1 MNHSVFISG
10 LAVSLIYL
18 VRFEMKLLT
27 RKKFQILFR
36 HTLIVYIGVVL
47 GFLLLSQFGEKII
60 KKFTSRFY
68 RFSWILN
75 LIILYNEW
83 NYR

>member
-18 VRFEMKLLT
+18 VFRFAEMKLLT
-27 RKKFQILFR
+27 KEKVPLKILFR
-36 HTLIVYIGVVL
+36 HTLIVYVSVVL

-60 KKFTSRFY
+60 KNSSRFY
-68 RFSWILN
+68 RLDFKS
-75 LIILYNEW
+75 
-83 NYR
+83 NYIV